1 MPSQQP
7 RAVPIIALAG
17 SPNVGKSS
25 IFNALTGLSQHVG
38 NWPGKTVEQKSGT
51 CSIAGR
57 TLQVVDLPGTYSLTA
72 NSLEEQLTRD
82 FIIKEH
88 PDAVV
93 VVVNA
98 ATLERTLYL
107 LAEISELS
115 APVVV
120 AVNMMDVAVH
130 QGLRIEPEVLQ
141 AALGIP
147 VVALVATRT
156 AGSQALLEVVEGV
169 VCGRIPAQ
177 PQRPE
182 LDPELEAL
190 LAQLEAMLG
199 EQAPAAYPRRWL
211 TLKLLEGDKEV
222 NALVQGL
229 LPVERWQDIDALL
242 HRHEDAV
249 LAIAGARYE
258 WIGRMTRA
266 AIRRPQAGAI
276 SLTERFDRVATHP
289 ILGPVLLLGMLGL
302 VFWLVYQISQ
312 PLVGLLSAALAAGA
326 GGLRTLLAGAP
337 PWLVHLLADGL
348 IGGVGTVLSVLPIMA
363 LYFVAIAFLEDVGYL
378 ARGAFVADRA
388 MHLLGLHG
396 KSFLPLF
403 LGLGC
408 NVPAVLGTRI
418 LDSRRDRLLTL
429 LLVPLVPCAG
439 RMAVLVF
446 FSGALYGG
454 AGPLVILGLLVLDMA
469 VIGLTGL
476 VLQRVLFRG
485 DSPAFIMELPL
496 YHLPNWRTI
505 GLTTWHNV
513 VGFLKRAGSVILLLS
528 LVIWAL
534 AALPSG
540 DIAQSYLAWFGRSLA
555 PLGSL
560 MGLDWRMMVALLASI
575 VAKEQTIA
583 TLAILTSGS
592 GLTLSAAL
600 PHLLSP
606 AAGLAFLVVQMLF
619 VPCVATLTAIRQE
632 AGNWRA
638 TLFSV
643 AYLAGVSFILGII
656 MYQAA
661 RLLGVG
667 V

>member
-1 MPSQQP
+1 MSNQQP
-7 RAVPIIALAG
+7 RAIPIIALAG
-17 SPNVGKSS
+17 SPNMGKSS

-38 NWPGKTVEQKSGT
+38 NWPGKTIEQKSGT

-82 FIIKEH
+82 YIIKER
-88 PDAVV
+88 PDVVV

-107 LAEISELS
+107 LAEVSELP

-120 AVNMMDVAVH
+120 AVNMMDVAMN

-147 VVALVATRT
+147 VVALVATHT

-177 PQRPE
+177 PRRPE
-182 LDPELEAL
+182 LDPEL
-190 LAQLEAMLG
+190 
-199 EQAPAAYPRRWL
+199 
-211 TLKLLEGDKEV
+211 K
-222 NALVQGL
+222 
-229 LPVERWQDIDALL
+229 ALL

-266 AIRRPQAGAI
+266 VVRRPQPGAI
-276 SLTERFDRVATHP
+276 SLTERFDHVATHP

-302 VFWLVYQISQ
+302 VFWLVYQLSQ
-312 PLVGLLSAALAAGA
+312 PLVGLINIALAAGA
-326 GGLRTLLAGAP
+326 SGTRTVLTGAP

-348 IGGVGTVLSVLPIMA
+348 IGGVGTVLSLLPILA
-363 LYFVAIAFLEDVGYL
+363 LFFVAIAFLEDVGYL

-454 AGPLVILGLLVLDMA
+454 AGPLVILGLLVLDLA

-476 VLQRVLFRG
+476 VLRRVLFQG

-496 YHLPNWRTI
+496 YHLPNWRMI
-505 GLTTWHNV
+505 GLNTWNNI

-540 DIAQSYLAWFGRSLA
+540 DIAQSYLAWFGRGLA

-583 TLAILTSGS
+583 TLAILTAGS
-592 GLTLSAAL
+592 GLALSAAL
-600 PHLLSP
+600 PQLLSP
-606 AAGLAFLVVQMLF
+606 AAGLALLVVQMLF
-619 VPCVATLTAIRQE
+619 VPCVGTLTAIRQE

-643 AYLAGVSFILGII
+643 GYLAGVSFILGII
-656 MYQAA
+656 VYQAA
-661 RLLGVG
+661 YLLGVG